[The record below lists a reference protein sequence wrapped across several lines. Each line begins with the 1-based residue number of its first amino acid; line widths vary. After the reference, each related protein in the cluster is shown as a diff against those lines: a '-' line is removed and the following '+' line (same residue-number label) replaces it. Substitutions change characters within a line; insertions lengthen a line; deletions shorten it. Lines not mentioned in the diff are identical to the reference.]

1 MDFLEFPHVFKED
14 CGAMIPGRLK
24 MTSQGVVFKNS
35 KTGKV
40 ERVQGSEMESISW
53 QRLGAGYG
61 LRIMMKTGGMCR
73 FGGFQEDEQERL
85 AKFFQHH
92 FELPLASRE
101 LCLKGWNWG
110 TARFEGSVLSFDVE
124 KNSAYEIPL
133 SNVSHC
139 TTAKN
144 EVTLEFHQNDDAA
157 VSLMDLRFHI
167 STDPNSEM
175 DAIQA
180 FRHSVLS
187 KASIIQATGD
197 AMVTFKEL
205 RCLTPRGRYDIKIF
219 SSCIQLRGNKLDYK
233 FPLTTV
239 LRLFLLPYK
248 DNLQVYFVLSLDPP
262 IKQGQTRYHFLILL
276 FHKEEETSIELAL
289 SDADIQ
295 EKFEGKLQ
303 KNMSGPMFEVISR
316 VMKAV
321 VQRSI
326 TVPGNF
332 KGHGGTNYII
342 CSYRAGNGL
351 LYPLEREFLY
361 IYKPPVHIRLDEI
374 ACVNFIPN
382 ADILR
387 SIKFEVETI
396 TGLVHQFSNIERR
409 EYWLLFDHVID
420 KKLTIKS
427 RGTLSDAVYA
437 PDAYLAR
444 IKDECHQKDE
454 VNSDE
459 SSDESY
465 NPSESGSE
473 VAEEFD
479 SNVETSSDS
488 EAGSGRG
495 KGRGSGSRREK
506 AKNEKKEKKSK
517 SAKSGIE
524 PGRKQEKPRR
534 PKKGRDDNKPKRPP
548 NAYMLWLAENRDKI
562 KKDNPSFT
570 IIDVMK
576 RAGELWKEVTNKT
589 KWEEQAAEAAAKYKV
604 DIAAYQASLKD
615 RPQESDD
622 EKDEKKPVKKSKP
635 PKRAPMLHVQPKGFC
650 R

>member
-248 DNLQVYFVLSLDPP
+248 DNLQ
-262 IKQGQTRYHFLILL
+262 
-276 FHKEEETSIELAL
+276 
-289 SDADIQ
+289 
-295 EKFEGKLQ
+295 
-303 KNMSGPMFEVISR
+303 
-316 VMKAV
+316 
-321 VQRSI
+321 
-326 TVPGNF
+326 
-332 KGHGGTNYII
+332 
-342 CSYRAGNGL
+342 
-351 LYPLEREFLY
+351 
-361 IYKPPVHIRLDEI
+361 
-374 ACVNFIPN
+374 
-382 ADILR
+382 
-387 SIKFEVETI
+387 
-396 TGLVHQFSNIERR
+396 
-409 EYWLLFDHVID
+409 
-420 KKLTIKS
+420 
-427 RGTLSDAVYA
+427 
-437 PDAYLAR
+437 
-444 IKDECHQKDE
+444 KDE